1 MGQQDTQ
8 SHMKTANFWM
18 CTALCVG
25 LASISSSL
33 SAQIVRTASG
43 TTAADITAARDLFRT
58 DLGGGTVAGA
68 NGSFG
73 GLRREI
79 NWDGVPANFSAPNQL
94 PSTFFNVNS
103 PRGVIFSTPG
113 TGFEV
118 SGAPTDAGAGQPA
131 AANFGNI
138 DPSYTNTFATFSPS
152 RLFASLGSNVTTV
165 SFFVPGTN
173 IPAVTSGFGVVF
185 TDVDLANMTSI
196 QLFGANQNLLG
207 TFYAPSLTGNQT
219 FSFLGISF
227 PTPVIASVRI
237 VAGNVP
243 LGPGAVDQDGNVID
257 VVAMDDFIYAEPVA
271 IPEPSTIAMLVIGG
285 GLLFRAIR
293 KRQAAA

>member
-1 MGQQDTQ
+1 MGLQDTQ

-18 CTALCVG
+18 RITLCLG
-25 LASISSSL
+25 LAFISSSL
-33 SAQIVRTASG
+33 SAQLVRSASG
-43 TTAADITAARDLFRT
+43 TTAADITATRDLFRV
-58 DLGGGTVAGA
+58 DLGGGTTAGA

-94 PSTFFNVNS
+94 PATFFNVNS

-113 TGFEV
+113 SGFEV

-131 AANFGNI
+131 APNFGNI
-138 DPSYTNTFATFSPS
+138 DPTYSSTFATFSPS
-152 RLFASLGSNVTTV
+152 RLFASLGSNVTDI

-173 IPAVTSGFGVVF
+173 TPAVTSGFGVVF
-185 TDVDLANMTSI
+185 TDVDLPNMTSL
-196 QLFGANQNLLG
+196 QLFDVNHSLLG
-207 TFYAPSLTGNQT
+207 TFYAPALAGNQT
-219 FSFLGISF
+219 FSFVGVSF

-243 LGPGAVDQDGNVID
+243 LGPGAVDQNGNVVD
-257 VVAMDDFIYAEPVA
+257 VVAMDDFLYAEPVA

-285 GLLFRAIR
+285 GLLLRAARRR
-293 KRQAAA
+293 KLA